1 MEMLTKVVGLRSI
14 LAEAEEQAAEVAEAV
29 IQPPPL
35 ELVAVV
41 VQAVGQVDQVE
52 Q

>member
-1 MEMLTKVVGLRSI
+1 MEMLTKVEGIRTL
-14 LAEAEEQAAEVAEAV
+14 LAEAVEQAAEVAEAA

-41 VQAVGQVDQVE
+41 VRAVEQVDQVE